1 MLLSISADLRAAD
14 DAIAFEGPI
23 DPTMPFNNFTSGAGA
38 LGTSPPTGRGPSET
52 GVASVAIKQLT
63 MTKKYWYVCA
73 THTGPSSSL
82 QRDDGA
88 GASLML
94 KLMLVLMFTS
104 PTAHPPPRTS
114 HRAHTGQHP
123 TPDNTRFKPK
133 FTRDKACV
141 YIARAGGW
149 VVRQNSKGGLAL
161 TVCKVDPHTPGT
173 AGVDRF
179 YHTLIE
185 RVPGKKK
192 VPDTWYFAN
201 ADTDLRFTTIEQLM
215 ADGVTNALEYF
226 STVMEM

>member
-114 HRAHTGQHP
+114 HRAPPTAHTL
-123 TPDNTRFKPK
+123 DNTPHRTTQGSSRSLPG
-133 FTRDKACV
+133 TRPASTLRV
-141 YIARAGGW
+141 QVGGW
-149 VVRQNSKGGLAL
+149 CGRIPKAGL
-161 TVCKVDPHTPGT
+161 H
-173 AGVDRF
+173 
-179 YHTLIE
+179 
-185 RVPGKKK
+185 
-192 VPDTWYFAN
+192 
-201 ADTDLRFTTIEQLM
+201 
-215 ADGVTNALEYF
+215 
-226 STVMEM
+226 